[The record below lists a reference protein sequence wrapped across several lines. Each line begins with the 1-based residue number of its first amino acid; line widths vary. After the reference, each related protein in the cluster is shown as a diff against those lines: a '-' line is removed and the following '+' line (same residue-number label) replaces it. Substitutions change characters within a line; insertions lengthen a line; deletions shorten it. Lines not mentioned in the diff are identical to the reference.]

1 VFYHLEGTISDITGS
16 MVVVDCH
23 GIGFAVSCSLN
34 TISQLNLGEKK
45 KLLISEIIREDG
57 FDLYGFAEKSEKTLF
72 DMLISVSGIGPKA
85 SIAIL
90 SANSPAGLI
99 QAIAS
104 GNEKALTVAQG
115 VGKKIA
121 QRVILELKDKIGAG
135 DISPSSAGIPSAVRT
150 PASNTNVSQA
160 ISALNVL
167 GYNDSEIMSVLN
179 STDVSQMTTEQII
192 KAVLKHMV

>member
-1 VFYHLEGTISDITGS
+1 MFYHLEGTVTDITGS
-16 MVVVDCH
+16 MVVIDCH

-34 TISQLNLGEKK
+34 TISQLSLGEKK
-45 KLLISEIIREDG
+45 KLLISEVIREDG
-57 FDLYGFAEKSEKTLF
+57 FELFGFAEKSEKTLF

-115 VGKKIA
+115 VGKKTA

-135 DISPSSAGIPSAVRT
+135 DVAQAGGTVVARPA
-150 PASNTNVSQA
+150 ASNTNVSQA
-160 ISALNVL
+160 VSALNVL
-167 GYNDSEIMSVLN
+167 GYSDAEIMAVLN
-179 STDVSQMTTEQII
+179 STDVSSMTTEQII